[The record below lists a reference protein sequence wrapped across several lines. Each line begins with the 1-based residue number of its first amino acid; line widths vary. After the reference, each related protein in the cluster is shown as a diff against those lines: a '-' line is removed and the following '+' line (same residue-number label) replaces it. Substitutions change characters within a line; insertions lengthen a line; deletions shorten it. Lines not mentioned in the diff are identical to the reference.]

1 MVYRKIPYMQYL
13 LSSYSSLS
21 TCSCRDLLYVLE
33 FYDSLELPAARAN
46 VTVFRSFRNKLL
58 NCR

>member
-1 MVYRKIPYMQYL
+1 MVYRRIPYMQYL
-13 LSSYSSLS
+13 LSSYSSS

-33 FYDSLELPAARAN
+33 FYDSLKLLAARAH